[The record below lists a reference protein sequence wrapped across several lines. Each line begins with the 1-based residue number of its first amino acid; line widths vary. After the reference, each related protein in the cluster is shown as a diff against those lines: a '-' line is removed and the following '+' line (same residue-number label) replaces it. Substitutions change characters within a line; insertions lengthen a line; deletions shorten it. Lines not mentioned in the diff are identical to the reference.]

1 MAEDIAK
8 ETKEKK
14 TKATRQKAQTKAK
27 AAEVPA
33 AETPAEEAAVQEEQV
48 TESAGEKK
56 SAGPSRAR
64 TFVNK
69 RDMIRIGRQAPER
82 VMSERKKASAAL
94 LNSKTQN
101 QPMPVTITG
110 IEPIRKKDG
119 SSIMMPV
126 SMYYDWK
133 IVIPR
138 QEFLDASMLY
148 IQDENGSAVDRRI
161 MTSIGAEVDIVPT
174 NFIVDPEK
182 PDLRLCV
189 ASRLKAMEIRKE
201 EMWFAKNIVGSNTD
215 YLLVPGKYA
224 EARVV
229 GVVKGAVFIELFGVE
244 SVVRSKDVSY
254 SRIENCKSKFK
265 PGDKTRIV
273 IKNVNRDEETKEVSF
288 EASIKE
294 AYPDPRKAAFKR
306 YVKGGVYNGVVTM
319 IGTDPEKDSRSYAFV
334 KLDNS
339 DVDVYCAYPRIVLP
353 QIGDRVTITITEK
366 REDQLRMWG
375 KIEHVDIQE
384 NN

>member
-1 MAEDIAK
+1 
-8 ETKEKK
+8 
-14 TKATRQKAQTKAK
+14 
-27 AAEVPA
+27 
-33 AETPAEEAAVQEEQV
+33 
-48 TESAGEKK
+48 
-56 SAGPSRAR
+56 
-64 TFVNK
+64 
-69 RDMIRIGRQAPER
+69 
-82 VMSERKKASAAL
+82 
-94 LNSKTQN
+94 
-101 QPMPVTITG
+101 
-110 IEPIRKKDG
+110 
-119 SSIMMPV
+119 
-126 SMYYDWK
+126 MYYDWK